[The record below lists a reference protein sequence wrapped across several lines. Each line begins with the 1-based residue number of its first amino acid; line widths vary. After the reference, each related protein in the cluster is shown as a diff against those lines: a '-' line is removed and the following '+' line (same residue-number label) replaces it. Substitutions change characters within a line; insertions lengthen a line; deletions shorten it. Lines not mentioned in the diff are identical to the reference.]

1 MNARVIILAAD
12 GALRESIANS
22 VRESGS
28 LVVACWGLTGWTV
41 HDLQRLRPHV
51 VLLARGETGECATLR
66 TLTMAASLAP
76 TIVFDDCR
84 RAEWLAR
91 LLLCGAWGVAAAEVS
106 AASTAESL
114 EAILAG
120 ELAWKEGAASRAARA
135 ILQAHDQGQLAK
147 LRPAATST
155 SEKAVV
161 AVPSAAQRLLLAQLA
176 SLPDRQ
182 TVIDLAL
189 ALGLSLSELE
199 ARFDWI
205 EHSGKP
211 VAGPHQKPAE
221 AAPRPTVQSGLRY
234 LVSSLRA
241 LRHEA

>member
-12 GALRESIANS
+12 GLLRESIADR
-22 VRESGS
+22 VRETGA
-28 LVVACWGLTGWTV
+28 LVVARWSLAGWTV

-84 RAEWLAR
+84 RSEWLAR
-91 LLLCGAWGVAAAEVS
+91 LLLCGAWGVAPAEVT
-106 AASTAESL
+106 AAAAAESL
-114 EAILAG
+114 EAVLAG

-147 LRPAATST
+147 LRPAAAST
-155 SEKAVV
+155 GEKKA
-161 AVPSAAQRLLLAQLA
+161 ATCPTAAQRLLLAQLA

-205 EHSGKP
+205 EQAGKP

-221 AAPRPTVQSGLRY
+221 PVPRPSVQSGLRY